1 MNDAE
6 PSRFLSEIDSSC
18 VDNRVVETNYEFK
31 PLIDTSIFGDNKAKI
46 RMKQPPTKKNK
57 PIPKNLKAVSSSSNA
72 SPIDLTHITVGA
84 RVKHNRFGAGTIV
97 SIEGDDSDAKAL
109 IDFDGSGRKNLL
121 LRFAKLDIL

>member
-1 MNDAE
+1 
-6 PSRFLSEIDSSC
+6 
-18 VDNRVVETNYEFK
+18 
-31 PLIDTSIFGDNKAKI
+31 
-46 RMKQPPTKKNK
+46 MKQPPTKKNK

-72 SPIDLTHITVGA
+72 SPIDLSHITVGTK
-84 RVKHNRFGAGTIV
+84 VKHNRFGAGIIV